1 MKNDLE
7 LSDFRYDVE
16 RLANEICMGEN
27 KKEMYFLVEG
37 TNDRDVFVKF
47 INTQK
52 VTFIICNGK
61 ESVFKVYDSVK
72 TKNGH
77 GNYVYAIV
85 DLDYDWH
92 LGGLRTD
99 SHILYTDSHD
109 LEIMILYSEAF
120 EHISKGLYSNN
131 KLASFDA
138 IVGFRNYVSN
148 LCIRLGLFRIVNKNL
163 EFNLKLKANSDK
175 EKDFPYQK
183 FITKGDFAGD
193 EALLNTIKNYN
204 KQSSSLKINE
214 VIEAMNTITRT
225 ANDEHLI
232 LHGHA
237 VTCVMALLTKTLGKK
252 GLDINKREEVDLY
265 FRLAYSFDCFK
276 KTKLFNSMQQLAQQQ
291 TLNIWKS

>member
-37 TNDRDVFVKF
+37 TNDRDVFIKF
-47 INTQK
+47 VNTQN

-131 KLASFDA
+131 KLASFDS

-148 LCIRLGLFRIVNKNL
+148 LCIRLGLFRIVNKKM
-163 EFNLKLKANSDK
+163 EFNLKLKGKYSVK
-175 EKDFPYQK
+175 
-183 FITKGDFAGD
+183 
-193 EALLNTIKNYN
+193 
-204 KQSSSLKINE
+204 
-214 VIEAMNTITRT
+214 
-225 ANDEHLI
+225 
-232 LHGHA
+232 A
-237 VTCVMALLTKTLGKK
+237 VLCA
-252 GLDINKREEVDLY
+252 
-265 FRLAYSFDCFK
+265 
-276 KTKLFNSMQQLAQQQ
+276 
-291 TLNIWKS
+291 